1 MNQSQPGVLPRP
13 IIVVIGVGGMG
24 KSIARRL
31 GSGKTLLLAD
41 FNEQA
46 LSAAAAELRTDG
58 FDVHTQ
64 TVDVSDAQ
72 SVAALAEAAAG
83 LGPVAQIAHTA
94 GLSPTQ
100 APSAAILAVD
110 LLGVA
115 LVLEAFGGII
125 APGGA
130 AVVIASMAGQTSAPM
145 TPEQEHQLAVTPVAE
160 LASLP
165 FISAQA
171 LPDPG
176 QAYGVA
182 KRANQLRV
190 QAASSSWGSR
200 GARINSVSP
209 GIISTPM
216 GQQELDGPSG
226 VYMRAMIAASGAR
239 RLGTPDD
246 ITAAVAFLL
255 GPDSTFITGID
266 LLVDGGVIAALRSGR
281 VTFS

>member
-1 MNQSQPGVLPRP
+1 
-13 IIVVIGVGGMG
+13 MG

-31 GSGKTLLLAD
+31 GSGKAVLLAD
-41 FNEQA
+41 FNDNA
-46 LSAAAAELRTDG
+46 LAAAAAELRADG
-58 FDVHTQ
+58 YTVHTR
-64 TVDVSDAQ
+64 TVDVSDTD
-72 SVAALAEAAAG
+72 SVSSLAATADE
-83 LGPVAQIAHTA
+83 LGPVVQVAHTA

-100 APSAAILAVD
+100 AQSAAILAVD
-110 LLGVA
+110 LLGAA
-115 LVLEAFGGII
+115 LVLDAFGRII

-130 AVVIASMAGQTSAPM
+130 GVVIASMAGQTSTPLA
-145 TPEQEHQLAVTPVAE
+145 PEQEHQLAVTPSADLVALSFVTAE
-160 LASLP
+160 
-165 FISAQA
+165 A

-182 KRANQLRV
+182 KRVNQLRV
-190 QAASSSWGSR
+190 QAASSVWGAR

-226 VYMRAMIAASGAR
+226 IYMRAMIEASGAK

-255 GPDSTFITGID
+255 GPDSTFITGVD
-266 LLVDGGVIAALRSGR
+266 LLVDGGVIAALRSGQ